1 MSVKYRKRKIVLQFD
16 KENPVSKYVATNV
29 TVGSIGYNKLC
40 DEVNQRTGMHRGI
53 VDVVLKGV
61 QDTMVS
67 FLEEGFSV
75 KLGEFGTFRP
85 AIQAKG
91 QDKEEDVDS
100 RTISRVKIIFT
111 PGVKFQEMLSN
122 ISIECLNDTPK
133 GGEGDKGETNGPD
146 DDSGGEAPD
155 PAA

>member
-1 MSVKYRKRKIVLQFD
+1 M
-16 KENPVSKYVATNV
+16 
-29 TVGSIGYNKLC
+29 
-40 DEVNQRTGMHRGI
+40 
-53 VDVVLKGV
+53 
-61 QDTMVS
+61 
-67 FLEEGFSV
+67 
-75 KLGEFGTFRP
+75 
-85 AIQAKG
+85 
-91 QDKEEDVDS
+91 
-100 RTISRVKIIFT
+100 KIIFT